1 MNLKNP
7 LNELK
12 NLSIKHDMAVDKQ
25 NNEILLQDIANEKK
39 QFIKRRLKNL
49 IFTGRGPIWDSK
61 VVKI

>member
-12 NLSIKHDMAVDKQ
+12 NLNIKHDMAVDKQ

-39 QFIKRRLKNL
+39 
-49 IFTGRGPIWDSK
+49 
-61 VVKI
+61 

>member
-25 NNEILLQDIANEKK
+25 NNEILLQDIANEK
-39 QFIKRRLKNL
+39 N
-49 IFTGRGPIWDSK
+49 
-61 VVKI
+61 

>member
-12 NLSIKHDMAVDKQ
+12 NIKHDMAVDKQ

-39 QFIKRRLKNL
+39 
-49 IFTGRGPIWDSK
+49 
-61 VVKI
+61 